1 MSLVPLSL
9 ERWYDTLKKKRIEG
23 YTKMEFKD
31 FSKRRGSLV
40 LALVTLLL
48 PFVVIS
54 LLIERPVPIASEQ
67 FDFIRGLFPSNPLL
81 TIFGAGGLLFFTQ
94 TSFPKTTQK
103 IVNRLSSPKA
113 LKISLIIALAL
124 TTIAGMGF
132 FHAVAAAATRNE
144 NEAGSWFEGVN
155 VVLAG
160 AGLLIQS
167 LLTYSLYVLTREQTK
182 QSINQSAAAA
192 AANTQ
197 SFSVKLID
205 MILTDDGVMD
215 PRKGKINAIRGLLFS
230 TINGIRMGSSND
242 LHTVFVQLL
251 ENRLTSP
258 ILFIAQSNSINT
270 DQKGNPVCC
279 HCADPLSLSIVQI
292 VDLGDKKLARK
303 LEGSDLKGHILD
315 EFDFWG
321 AIINKFSFR
330 NTSLMQVSLIRGTFI
345 DVDFR
350 GADLSGAILTPSNRD
365 RLLADE
371 FGLQQLPDEKIMPKF
386 LGNCRFEGATM
397 DRNLYDLLK
406 TSLGENANKVL
417 EGVIVNG

>member
-1 MSLVPLSL
+1 MDS
-9 ERWYDTLKKKRIEG
+9 
-23 YTKMEFKD
+23 KD
-31 FSKRRGSLV
+31 FSKRRGSLA

-81 TIFGAGGLLFFTQ
+81 TIFGAGGLLLLTQ

-113 LKISLIIALAL
+113 LKISLIIALAF
-124 TTIAGMGF
+124 TTVAGTGF
-132 FHAVAAAATRNE
+132 FHAVAAAATRDE

-155 VVLAG
+155 VVLEG

-167 LLTYSLYVLTREQTK
+167 LLTYSLYVLTREQTR

-205 MILTDDGVMD
+205 TILTADGVMD

-242 LHTVFVQLL
+242 LHTVFVQLS
-251 ENRLTSP
+251 ENHLTSP
-258 ILFIAQSNSINT
+258 ILLISQSNSINT

-279 HCADPLSLSIVQI
+279 HCADPLSPSIVLV
-292 VDLGDKKLARK
+292 VDLGDNKLAQK
-303 LEGSDLKGHILD
+303 LKGSNLD
-315 EFDFWG
+315 GHMLDGFDFWG
-321 AIINKFSFR
+321 AIINKFSLR
-330 NTSLMQVSLIRGTFI
+330 NTSLVQVSLIRGTFI

-371 FGLQQLPDEKIMPKF
+371 FGLQQLPDEEIMPKF

-406 TSLGENANKVL
+406 TSFGENANKML

>member
-1 MSLVPLSL
+1 
-9 ERWYDTLKKKRIEG
+9 
-23 YTKMEFKD
+23 MEFKD

-81 TIFGAGGLLFFTQ
+81 TIFGAVGLLFLTQ

-103 IVNRLSSPKA
+103 IVNKLSSPKA
-113 LKISLIIALAL
+113 LKISLIISLAF
-124 TTIAGMGF
+124 TTIAGLGF

-155 VVLAG
+155 TVLTG
-160 AGLLIQS
+160 AGLVIQT

-279 HCADPLSLSIVQI
+279 HCADPLSLGVVQI

-303 LEGSDLKGHILD
+303 LEGSDLEGHILD

-330 NTSLMQVSLIRGTFI
+330 NTSLVQVSLIRGTFI

-350 GADLSGAILTPSNRD
+350 GADLSGAILIPNNRD
-365 RLLADE
+365 RILADE
-371 FGLQQLPDEKIMPKF
+371 FGVQQLPDEKIMPKF

-397 DRNLYDLLK
+397 ERNLYDLLK
-406 TSLGENANKVL
+406 TSLGESANKVL